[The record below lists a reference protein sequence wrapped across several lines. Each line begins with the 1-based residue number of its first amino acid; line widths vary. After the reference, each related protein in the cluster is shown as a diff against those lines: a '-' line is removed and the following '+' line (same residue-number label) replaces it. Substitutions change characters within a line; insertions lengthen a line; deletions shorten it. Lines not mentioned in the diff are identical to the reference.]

1 MHGFLLA
8 ALSGLLYWAS
18 QPPLALGVLAFVAL
32 VPLLVA
38 LRGAGPW
45 RGLALGWLAGTIAC
59 NGLTTSSIHAALVH
73 AHHPGWLAAV
83 ESLVIPQL
91 CGALWFAAFGLF
103 TALLERRH
111 ATPWRILLLP
121 AAWVACEFARS
132 RIGNGMP
139 WVLLA
144 HAVTGYPWLLQVA
157 DLAGAYG
164 VSFVVAVVNVLLAT
178 LVERSPGGWRR
189 HRLRLPLAV
198 GVGVFWAATL
208 YGDVQLRG
216 WREPEGRTLRVALVQ
231 GDVPEGWRT
240 SLSSLP
246 PVLARYRILVASA
259 ARDRPDLIVL
269 PENAAGISPSA
280 NPQVFARIVEPLA
293 GSDAL
298 LLLGAP
304 RTVSLG
310 AGSAAV
316 RNSAFLVDATGT
328 LRATYDKIRLVP
340 FGEASTWLLPETLQ
354 RRLGI
359 PQNYSAGDTAT
370 LFDIGGTRAGVLIC
384 WEGIYASAARA
395 LVRAGAEVLVNL
407 SNDDWFGGR
416 AAVEQHFRASLLRAA
431 ETRRPLLRA
440 TNSGVTAVV
449 DPHGVVVARAA
460 PDVPMIVTANVTA
473 VSQTSVYTRIGDV
486 FAWAC
491 LLGALGALFAPRRAR
506 R

>member
-1 MHGFLLA
+1 MHRFALA
-8 ALSGLLYWAS
+8 ALAGLLYWAA

-38 LRGAGPW
+38 LRGVGPW
-45 RGLALGWLAGTIAC
+45 SGLALGWLTGTIAC
-59 NGLTTSSIHAALVH
+59 NGLTSTSIHAALVH
-73 AHHPGWLAAV
+73 AHHPGWLAAA
-83 ESLVIPQL
+83 ESLIIPQL
-91 CGALWFAAFGLF
+91 CGALYFAAFGLYA
-103 TALLERRH
+103 ALLERRRP

-157 DLAGAYG
+157 DVAGAYG

-189 HRLRLPLAV
+189 RRLPLVA
-198 GVGVFWAATL
+198 GIGVFWAATL

-246 PVLARYRILVASA
+246 SVLTRYRILVASA
-259 ARDRPDLIVL
+259 ARDRPDLIIL

-293 GSDAL
+293 GSGAL

-328 LRATYDKIRLVP
+328 LRASYDKIRLVP
-340 FGEASTWLLPETLQ
+340 FGEAPTWLLPEALQ

-359 PQNYSAGDTAT
+359 PQNYSAGDTPT
-370 LFDIGGTRAGVLIC
+370 LLDIRGTHAGVLIC

-395 LVRAGAEVLVNL
+395 LVRAGAALVVNL

-416 AAVEQHFRASLLRAA
+416 AAVEQHFRASLLRAV

-449 DPHGVVVARAA
+449 DPRGVVVAVAT
-460 PDVPMIVTANVTA
+460 PDVPMIVTATVMA
-473 VSQTSVYTRIGDV
+473 ESRVSIYTRIGDV

-491 LLGALGALFAPRRAR
+491 LLAALGALLVPRRAR
-506 R
+506 D